1 MAFTNVNEVTVTD
14 DDTEPVILETLR
26 DAADLA
32 SDQDQV
38 TFVTD
43 ARGKRLFAVV
53 PVEFAQ
59 RGLDAEFT

>member
-1 MAFTNVNEVTVTD
+1 MSFTNVNEVAVTD

-43 ARGKRLFAVV
+43 GRGKRLFAVV

-59 RGLDAEFT
+59 RALDAEFA